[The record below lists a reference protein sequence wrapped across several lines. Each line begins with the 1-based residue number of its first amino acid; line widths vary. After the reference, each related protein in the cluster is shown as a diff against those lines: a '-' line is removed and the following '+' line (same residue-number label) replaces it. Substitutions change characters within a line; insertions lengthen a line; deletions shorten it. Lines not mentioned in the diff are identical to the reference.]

1 MITSDSSSPRV
12 LCRGGSAGPVRARRR
27 RTYVAGVAGVALAAI
42 LAACGGGGDAKDA
55 GATTDG
61 AQAKD
66 LAKVTMRWDAA
77 ASGYDAPFVLAKDK
91 GWFKDAGLD
100 VTFGEGTGSGTTV
113 QLVATGKETF
123 GWADFGAMTKL
134 VAQGAP
140 VLSAGVI
147 GQSSPVSI
155 MTLEKNGINSPLDL
169 VGKTVGWDPQ
179 GASAVMFDAI
189 AGKVGLDKSKV
200 KLIALKSDV
209 EAQMLVS
216 GKTQAFAGFMTFQG
230 PQVEELGGKLKVI
243 RGSDVGVN
251 LLNLSI
257 VVNKDFWAKNKEQA
271 CSMVKVT
278 AKAWE
283 YAQQNPDE
291 AVAALVKA
299 YPNVKPDVAKK
310 QLVWTADL
318 LHTAN
323 TKGQP
328 LGKVAQADVDETV
341 QHLEQYGGMA
351 KGVVD
356 PASLYSNDCFA

>member
-1 MITSDSSSPRV
+1 MIKSDNSF
-12 LCRGGSAGPVRARRR
+12 RRR
-27 RTYVAGVAGVALAAI
+27 RGGPAAGRGRRHAYITGISGVAVLAL
-42 LAACGGGGDAKDA
+42 LAACGGGAE
-55 GATTDG
+55 GASSDQTTG
-61 AQAKD
+61 ASGE
-66 LAKVTMRWDAA
+66 LAKVSMRWDAA
-77 ASGYDAPFVLAKDK
+77 ASGYDAPFVLALQK

-100 VTFGEGTGSGTTV
+100 ITFGEGTGSGTTV

-140 VLSAGVI
+140 VQSVGVF
-147 GQSSPVSI
+147 GQLSPVSI
-155 MTLEKNGINSPLDL
+155 MTLEENGINSPMDL

-200 KLIALKSDV
+200 KLIALKSDQ

-216 GKTQAFAGFMTFQG
+216 GKTQAFAGFRTFQG

-243 RGSDVGVN
+243 SGADVGVN

-257 VVNKDFWAKNKEQA
+257 VVSKDYATANKKQA
-271 CSMVKVT
+271 CSMVEVT

-283 YAQQNPDE
+283 YAQQHPDE
-291 AVAALVKA
+291 AIDALVKA

-310 QLVWTADL
+310 QLLWTAEL
-318 LHTAN
+318 LHTKN
-323 TKGQP
+323 TQGQP
-328 LGKVAQADVDETV
+328 LGKVADADVQETV
-341 QHLEQYGGMA
+341 SHLEQYGGMA

-356 PASLYSNDCFA
+356 PSKLFTNECFS